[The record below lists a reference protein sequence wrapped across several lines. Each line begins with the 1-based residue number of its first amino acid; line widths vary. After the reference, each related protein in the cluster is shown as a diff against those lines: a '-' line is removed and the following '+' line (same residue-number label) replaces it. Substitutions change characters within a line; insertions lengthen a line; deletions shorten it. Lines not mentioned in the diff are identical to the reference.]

1 MVLENDAAGR
11 QKGKKGD
18 EYDSHEG
25 DERNP
30 IDSPVIC
37 VHHVGFAR
45 MQAVSTRL
53 LAILQV
59 FAAADPDEGGNP
71 AKFESVVMGSLPS
84 RQRLSRCHVFP
95 DANTQLR
102 RKQHQENEGAGEGYR
117 GNGPYSF
124 GILPTTGAK
133 PLQRPSCDPDETC
146 DGSHEQ
152 DKHKE
157 YACTE
162 ICNHCEHRSDYPQ
175 MRLEVIPAASEPS
188 RLFEQHKP
196 SLW

>member
-30 IDSPVIC
+30 IDSPVMC

-133 PLQRPSCDPDETC
+133 PFNDQTAI
-146 DGSHEQ
+146 Q
-152 DKHKE
+152 TKHATGVMSK
-157 YACTE
+157 TS
-162 ICNHCEHRSDYPQ
+162 IKS
-175 MRLEVIPAASEPS
+175 MPAPKFAIIANIDLITS
-188 RLFEQHKP
+188 RCV
-196 SLW
+196 